1 MKGFVLLLCVLFA
14 ACPAFAAKQYSYF
27 RVGNPNDISATTTP
41 GTVLMGGG
49 TDVDAA
55 FQWMC
60 QRSGGGDFLVIRATG
75 TDAYNPYI
83 QSLCPNE
90 NSVATLIIPN
100 RTAASDPFVVNAIQK
115 VEALW
120 IAGGDQ
126 SNYINFWKGTP
137 VETELNN
144 LIARGAPIGGTSAG
158 MNVLSEFLYSALASQ
173 GVTSSQALAD
183 PFSRYITLDRYFVN
197 ISILQGLLDDP
208 HFVTR
213 DRMGRDLAFMCR
225 VFLNGWSSTP
235 RDIAIDEQTALLI
248 DASRPRHSSRQQHRL
263 LHASPRRARTLPV
276 KNAAH
281 LPKHRRLQDQF
292 DRHVQPRN
300 VDRHRRCCLYR
311 IRQRRRPEF
320 HAARRLNLLTLRLPT
335 GFRVCAYRPRADEFG
350 YPIRQFCVWVLRF
363 PCLGTI

>member
-1 MKGFVLLLCVLFA
+1 MKIFPVLLCAFFSLA
-14 ACPAFAAKQYSYF
+14 PAFAAKQYSYF
-27 RVGNPNDISATTTP
+27 RVGNPNDISASTTP

-83 QSLCPNE
+83 QSLCPTE
-90 NSVATLIIPN
+90 NSVSTLIIPN

-115 VEALW
+115 AEGLW

-126 SNYINFWKGTP
+126 SNYINFWKGTA

-158 MNVLSEFLYSALASQ
+158 MNVLSEFVYSALASQ

-183 PFSRYITLDRYFVN
+183 PFTRYITLDRDFVN
-197 ISILQGLLDDP
+197 ISILGGLLGDP

-213 DRMGRDLAFMCR
+213 DRMGRNLAFMCR
-225 VFLNGWSSTP
+225 VFLNGWSAAP
-235 RDIAIDEQTALLI
+235 RNIAVDEQTALLL
-248 DASRPRHSSRQQHRL
+248 DAAGHGTVVGISTVYFLEAPGAPELCQAKTPLTYHNIS
-263 LHASPRRARTLPV
+263 V
-276 KNAAH
+276 
-281 LPKHRRLQDQF
+281 
-292 DRHVQPRN
+292 
-300 VDRHRRCCLYR
+300 YR
-311 IRQRRRPEF
+311 INSSGTF
-320 HAARRLNLLTLRLPT
+320 NLSTWTGTGGAAYTVSANA
-335 GFRVCAYRPRADEFG
+335 G
-350 YPIRQFCVWVLRF
+350 VLSSTQA
-363 PCLGTI
+363 GGSIY